1 MTLNEQLTQR
11 YVKIFQNPEYQPLK
25 LVINIFL
32 LSNSLTVLMIFL
44 KNICKCVPY
53 LKKMTITNPFAIG
66 FATLHPIN
74 RFKNKKSKKQAIT
87 TLIELLA

>member
-44 KNICKCVPY
+44 KNICKCIPY
-53 LKKMTITNPFAIG
+53 LKKMTIANPFAIG
-66 FATLHPIN
+66 FATLHPLTALRI
-74 RFKNKKSKKQAIT
+74 KNPKSKR
-87 TLIELLA
+87 LPR